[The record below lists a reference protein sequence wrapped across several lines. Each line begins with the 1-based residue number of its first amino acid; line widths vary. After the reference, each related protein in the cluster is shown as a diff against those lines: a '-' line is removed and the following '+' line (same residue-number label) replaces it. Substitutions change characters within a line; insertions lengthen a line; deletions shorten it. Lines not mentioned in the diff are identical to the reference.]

1 MADNKYSVRLR
12 QAYAGINV
20 LKPAIQKLARDG
32 KTNTQAYKNLVKQL
46 QAAQAEYDKLKRAE
60 ERFLAEEEST
70 NKKED
75 AAPKQGDLDVANAT
89 GNTAE
94 AQRIA
99 KEMQDAGVT
108 PLGLDGKPMK
118 GFEPKEEKP
127 GVGKSK
133 VPTESVD
140 YTIDK
145 DGNILDPKG
154 KKANGT
160 YIWVDPK
167 DKKTKEYVLENGII
181 KTGTTYKV
189 YNPDGTF
196 KTYDPITNKETKEA
210 SSAASPATG
219 TSNKT
224 GGTGGTGSG
233 SQTPGA
239 DKIKTAWLGYL
250 ESTFKTLPKE
260 YKGDID
266 KLLATAK
273 TEGWQEGTFTEALK
287 QTKWWQETLPS
298 LRSFFI
304 ETHDPRN
311 AATFAE
317 KMGIQTANV
326 AASLEKLGIRAQ
338 QVDPVTGKVVDNA
351 ATIQGIAMEAV
362 KNGWTEVQTLQH
374 LGDNAQLL
382 FTGGG
387 TIGSS
392 VDNIKKQAL
401 NYGINIDKNYLDTIQ
416 RSLLD
421 PTDGRDTQYYLN
433 EMKAQAMDLYKPFAS
448 SIKEGRSLYEV
459 TNSYRNQMATL
470 LEVDSTNLTWKDLMA
485 KVVDP
490 TTGNART
497 FADFNKQ
504 VKQDP
509 LWQYTKNAKETY
521 SNTALDL
528 MKQFGFMG

>member
-1 MADNKYSVRLR
+1 MAETITRYNR
-12 QAYAGINV
+12 
-20 LKPAIQKLARDG
+20 P
-32 KTNTQAYKNLVKQL
+32 
-46 QAAQAEYDKLKRAE
+46 
-60 ERFLAEEEST
+60 
-70 NKKED
+70 D
-75 AAPKQGDLDVANAT
+75 AAPNTADKLRQEYMRLEQLRKGLARTKFNSPDYKTALAAKNAT
-89 GNTAE
+89 EKRIADLEKIDKAERSTIANEKTAKERAKLQEELQRAEDYGTPAEVTKAKTALDTYDGKNPFVSSEGNTQLRYGPNGESLVPGTAAYE
-94 AQRIA
+94 SGSTVRPTVTTS
-99 KEMQDAGVT
+99 KTSGTAGST
-108 PLGLDGKPMK
+108 TN
-118 GFEPKEEKP
+118 KP
-127 GVGKSK
+127 G
-133 VPTESVD
+133 
-140 YTIDK
+140 
-145 DGNILDPKG
+145 
-154 KKANGT
+154 
-160 YIWVDPK
+160 
-167 DKKTKEYVLENGII
+167 
-181 KTGTTYKV
+181 
-189 YNPDGTF
+189 
-196 KTYDPITNKETKEA
+196 
-210 SSAASPATG
+210 
-219 TSNKT
+219 
-224 GGTGGTGSG
+224 GSG
-233 SQTPGA
+233 SGSKTPEA
-239 DKIKTAWLGYL
+239 DKIKTAWVGYL
-250 ESTFKTLPKE
+250 EATFKTLPKE
-260 YKGDID
+260 YKAQID
-266 KLLATAK
+266 KLFTTAK
-273 TEGWQEGTFTEALK
+273 KENWTEATFTEALK
-287 QTKWWQETLPS
+287 QTTWWQSTLPS

-338 QVDPVTGKVVDNA
+338 QVDPVTGKVIDNNV
-351 ATIQGIAMEAV
+351 TIQGIAMDAI
-362 KNGWTEVQTLQH
+362 KNGWTDVQMLQH

-401 NYGINIDKNYLDTIQ
+401 NYGINIDSNYLNTIQ

>member
-1 MADNKYSVRLR
+1 MAEVVNPRAGGAQGDGFYGLTGDAATLAKLNQQIYNLKQTLGGNKPGTEKYKTTLAALKKA
-12 QAYAGINV
+12 QAQAD
-20 LKPAIQKLARDG
+20 AITQKQKNASEKVELEKNESKRQKLLDEVTRANDYG
-32 KTNTQAYKNLVKQL
+32 TEKEKS
-46 QAAQAEYDKLKRAE
+46 AAQNALDKFDDKTPFVSSGNKTELRYGPNG
-60 ERFLAEEEST
+60 ESLVPGT
-70 NKKED
+70 SAYESGSTVRPTVTT
-75 AAPKQGDLDVANAT
+75 PKPTVT
-89 GNTAE
+89 TA
-94 AQRIA
+94 
-99 KEMQDAGVT
+99 
-108 PLGLDGKPMK
+108 
-118 GFEPKEEKP
+118 KP
-127 GVGKSK
+127 G
-133 VPTESVD
+133 
-140 YTIDK
+140 
-145 DGNILDPKG
+145 
-154 KKANGT
+154 
-160 YIWVDPK
+160 
-167 DKKTKEYVLENGII
+167 
-181 KTGTTYKV
+181 
-189 YNPDGTF
+189 
-196 KTYDPITNKETKEA
+196 
-210 SSAASPATG
+210 
-219 TSNKT
+219 
-224 GGTGGTGSG
+224 GSG
-233 SQTPGA
+233 SGSKTPEA
-239 DKIKTAWLGYL
+239 DKIKTAWVGYL

-260 YKGDID
+260 YKAQID
-266 KLLATAK
+266 KLFTTAK
-273 TEGWQEGTFTEALK
+273 KENWTEVTFTEALK
-287 QTKWWQETLPS
+287 QTTWWQSTLPS

-338 QVDPVTGKVVDNA
+338 QVDPVTGKVIDNNV
-351 ATIQGIAMEAV
+351 TIQGIAMDAI
-362 KNGWTEVQTLQH
+362 KNGWTDVQMLQH
-374 LGDNAQLL
+374 LGGNAQLL

-401 NYGINIDKNYLDTIQ
+401 NYGINIDSNYLNTIQ

>member
-1 MADNKYSVRLR
+1 MVEPTNPYYRPDTVTPAQQLRQEYMGLEQIKKQLARAKVGSPEYKKALAAKNATEKRIADLEKLDKAERSTAANAKAAKERAKLKEDLQRAEDYGTPAEKKKAKETLDNFDNKNPTVVPDSAKPKV
-12 QAYAGINV
+12 ADTDGDGIPDNV
-20 LKPAIQKLARDG
+20 DSQP
-32 KTNTQAYKNLVKQL
+32 
-46 QAAQAEYDKLKRAE
+46 
-60 ERFLAEEEST
+60 
-70 NKKED
+70 
-75 AAPKQGDLDVANAT
+75 
-89 GNTAE
+89 
-94 AQRIA
+94 
-99 KEMQDAGVT
+99 
-108 PLGLDGKPMK
+108 
-118 GFEPKEEKP
+118 
-127 GVGKSK
+127 K
-133 VPTESVD
+133 VPNKPTP
-140 YTIDK
+140 TPTPTPTKK
-145 DGNILDPKG
+145 DGVKP
-154 KKANGT
+154 
-160 YIWVDPK
+160 
-167 DKKTKEYVLENGII
+167 
-181 KTGTTYKV
+181 
-189 YNPDGTF
+189 
-196 KTYDPITNKETKEA
+196 
-210 SSAASPATG
+210 SA
-219 TSNKT
+219 
-224 GGTGGTGSG
+224 
-233 SQTPGA
+233 TPEA
-239 DKIKTAWLGYL
+239 DKIKTAWVGYL

-260 YKGDID
+260 YKAQID
-266 KLLATAK
+266 KLFTSARA
-273 TEGWQEGTFTEALK
+273 ENWSEETFTEALK

-338 QVDPVTGKVVDNA
+338 QIDPVTGKVVDNA
-351 ATIQGIAMEAV
+351 KTIQGIAMEAV

-401 NYGINIDKNYLDTIQ
+401 NYGITIDNNYLDTIQ

>member
-1 MADNKYSVRLR
+1 MVEPTSRYNR
-12 QAYAGINV
+12 
-20 LKPAIQKLARDG
+20 P
-32 KTNTQAYKNLVKQL
+32 
-46 QAAQAEYDKLKRAE
+46 
-60 ERFLAEEEST
+60 
-70 NKKED
+70 D
-75 AAPKQGDLDVANAT
+75 AAPTAALSLRQEYMVLEQIKKELARAKFNSPEYKKALASKVATEKRIADLEKIDKAERSTVANEKA
-89 GNTAE
+89 
-94 AQRIA
+94 A
-99 KEMQDAGVT
+99 KERAKLQEELDRAEDYGT
-108 PLGLDGKPMK
+108 PAQVEKAKTALDTYDGKNPFVAPSGK
-118 GFEPKEEKP
+118 TELRYGPNGENLVPGTPAYESGSTVRPTVTTSKTSGTTGSTTSKP
-127 GVGKSK
+127 G
-133 VPTESVD
+133 
-140 YTIDK
+140 
-145 DGNILDPKG
+145 
-154 KKANGT
+154 
-160 YIWVDPK
+160 
-167 DKKTKEYVLENGII
+167 
-181 KTGTTYKV
+181 
-189 YNPDGTF
+189 
-196 KTYDPITNKETKEA
+196 
-210 SSAASPATG
+210 
-219 TSNKT
+219 
-224 GGTGGTGSG
+224 GSG
-233 SQTPGA
+233 SGSKTPEA
-239 DKIKTAWLGYL
+239 DKIKTAWVGYL

-260 YKGDID
+260 YKAQID
-266 KLLATAK
+266 KLFTTAK
-273 TEGWQEGTFTEALK
+273 KENWTEATFTEALK
-287 QTKWWQETLPS
+287 QTTWWQQTLPS

-338 QVDPVTGKVVDNA
+338 QVDPVTGKVIDNNV
-351 ATIQGIAMEAV
+351 TIQGIAMDAI
-362 KNGWTEVQTLQH
+362 KNGWTDVQMLQH

-401 NYGINIDKNYLDTIQ
+401 NYGINIDSNYLNTIQ

>member
-1 MADNKYSVRLR
+1 MVEPTNRYQRPDIEPTAAEKLR
-12 QAYAGINV
+12 QEYIGLDQIKKALERAKVNSPEYKKALAAKKASEKRIADLEKIDKANRSTIANEKTAKERAKLQEELQRAEDYGT
-20 LKPAIQKLARDG
+20 PAEVTKAKTALETYDG
-32 KTNTQAYKNLVKQL
+32 KNP
-46 QAAQAEYDKLKRAE
+46 
-60 ERFLAEEEST
+60 F
-70 NKKED
+70 
-75 AAPKQGDLDVANAT
+75 VA
-89 GNTAE
+89 
-94 AQRIA
+94 
-99 KEMQDAGVT
+99 
-108 PLGLDGKPMK
+108 
-118 GFEPKEEKP
+118 
-127 GVGKSK
+127 S
-133 VPTESVD
+133 
-140 YTIDK
+140 
-145 DGNILDPKG
+145 DGNAQLRYGP
-154 KKANGT
+154 NGESLVPGT
-160 YIWVDPK
+160 LAYESGSTVRPTVTSS
-167 DKKTKEYVLENGII
+167 KTSGT
-181 KTGTTYKV
+181 TGTTS
-189 YNPDGTF
+189 GT
-196 KTYDPITNKETKEA
+196 
-210 SSAASPATG
+210 
-219 TSNKT
+219 TSKP
-224 GGTGGTGSG
+224 GGSG
-233 SQTPGA
+233 SGSKTPEA
-239 DKIKTAWLGYL
+239 DKIKTAWVGYL
-250 ESTFKTLPKE
+250 EATFKTLPKE
-260 YKGDID
+260 YKAQID
-266 KLLATAK
+266 KLFTTAK
-273 TEGWQEGTFTEALK
+273 KENWTEATFTEALK
-287 QTKWWQETLPS
+287 QTTWWQSTLPS

-317 KMGIQTANV
+317 KMSIQTANV

-338 QVDPVTGKVVDNA
+338 QVDPVTGKVIDNNV
-351 ATIQGIAMEAV
+351 TIQGIAMDAI
-362 KNGWTEVQTLQH
+362 KNGWTDVQMLQH

-401 NYGINIDKNYLDTIQ
+401 NYGINIDNNYLNTIQ

>member
-1 MADNKYSVRLR
+1 MAETNPYYRPDTPTTAEQLR
-12 QAYAGINV
+12 QQYMGLDQIKKQLERAKVGSPEYKKALAAKKATEKRIEELEKADKAERSAVANEKSAKERAK
-20 LKPAIQKLARDG
+20 LKEALQRAEDYGTPAEVTKAKTALETFDG
-32 KTNTQAYKNLVKQL
+32 KNPFVAPAGEGQNVKI
-46 QAAQAEYDKLKRAE
+46 AD
-60 ERFLAEEEST
+60 T
-70 NKKED
+70 D
-75 AAPKQGDLDVANAT
+75 GDGIPDS
-89 GNTAE
+89 
-94 AQRIA
+94 I
-99 KEMQDAGVT
+99 D
-108 PLGLDGKPMK
+108 P
-118 GFEPKEEKP
+118 EP
-127 GVGKSK
+127 K
-133 VPTESVD
+133 VPT
-140 YTIDK
+140 
-145 DGNILDPKG
+145 
-154 KKANGT
+154 
-160 YIWVDPK
+160 
-167 DKKTKEYVLENGII
+167 KKTS
-181 KTGTTYKV
+181 GTTS
-189 YNPDGTF
+189 GT
-196 KTYDPITNKETKEA
+196 
-210 SSAASPATG
+210 
-219 TSNKT
+219 TSKPS
-224 GGTGGTGSG
+224 GSG
-233 SQTPGA
+233 SVSKTPDA
-239 DKIKTAWLGYL
+239 DKVKTAWVGYL

-260 YKGDID
+260 YKAQID
-266 KLLATAK
+266 KLFTSAK
-273 TEGWQEGTFTEALK
+273 AENWTEATFTEALK
-287 QTKWWQETLPS
+287 QTTWWQSTLPS

-311 AATFAE
+311 AGVFAE
-317 KMGIQTANV
+317 KLGLNTANV

-338 QVDPVTGKVVDNA
+338 QVDPVTGKVVDNT
-351 ATIQGIAMEAV
+351 ATIQGIAMDAI
-362 KNGWTEVQTLQH
+362 KNGWNDTQILQH
-374 LGDNAQLL
+374 IGDNAQIL

-421 PTDGRDTQYYLN
+421 PTDGRDQQYYLN

>member
-1 MADNKYSVRLR
+1 MAENKYSVRIR
-12 QAYAGINV
+12 QAYAAINV
-20 LKPAIQKLARDG
+20 LKPAIQKLAREG
-32 KTNTQAYKNLVKQL
+32 KTNTDAYKTLVKQL
-46 QAAQAEYDKLKRAE
+46 QEAQKKYDDLKDAEK
-60 ERFLAEEEST
+60 RFLDEEKST
-70 NKKED
+70 KNKKD

-89 GNTAE
+89 GDKTEAE
-94 AQRIA
+94 RIA
-99 KEMQDAGVT
+99 REMQDAGVT

-118 GFEPKEEKP
+118 GFEAKKEDTKENKVQDSDDDGIPDTLDKEPNTPVKKP
-127 GVGKSK
+127 G
-133 VPTESVD
+133 
-140 YTIDK
+140 
-145 DGNILDPKG
+145 
-154 KKANGT
+154 A
-160 YIWVDPK
+160 
-167 DKKTKEYVLENGII
+167 TKPV
-181 KTGTTYKV
+181 
-189 YNPDGTF
+189 
-196 KTYDPITNKETKEA
+196 
-210 SSAASPATG
+210 
-219 TSNKT
+219 KT
-224 GGTGGTGSG
+224 GGDSK
-233 SQTPGA
+233 TPGA
-239 DKIKTAWLGYL
+239 DSIKTAWIGYL

-260 YKGDID
+260 YKAQID
-266 KLLATAK
+266 KLFATAK
-273 TEGWQEGTFTEALK
+273 TEKWTEVTFTEALK
-287 QTKWWQETLPS
+287 QTTWWQSTLPS

-304 ETHDPRN
+304 ESHDPRN
-311 AATFAE
+311 AAVFAE
-317 KMGIQTANV
+317 KLSLNTANV
-326 AASLEKLGIRAQ
+326 AASLEKLGIRTQ
-338 QVDPVTGKVVDNA
+338 QVDPVTGKVVDNTT
-351 ATIQGIAMEAV
+351 TIQGIAMDAI
-362 KNGWTEVQTLQH
+362 KNGWNEVQTLQH

-401 NYGINIDKNYLDTIQ
+401 NYGINIDNNYLDTIQ

-421 PTDGRDTQYYLN
+421 PTDGRDQQYYLN

-470 LEVDSTNLTWKDLMA
+470 LEVDSTNLTWKDLMS

>member
-1 MADNKYSVRLR
+1 MAETTNPYLRPDTVTTAQQLR
-12 QAYAGINV
+12 QEYMV
-20 LKPAIQKLARDG
+20 LEQIKKQLARAKVGSPEYKKALAAKKATEKRIEDLDKIDNAERSTIANEKTAKERAKLKEDLQRAEDYGTPAEVTKAKTALEKYDG
-32 KTNTQAYKNLVKQL
+32 KNPFVSS
-46 QAAQAEYDKLKRAE
+46 D
-60 ERFLAEEEST
+60 
-70 NKKED
+70 
-75 AAPKQGDLDVANAT
+75 
-89 GNTAE
+89 GNTELRYGPKGESLVPGTPAYE
-94 AQRIA
+94 SGSTVRP
-99 KEMQDAGVT
+99 KVT
-108 PLGLDGKPMK
+108 SSTTSGTTN
-118 GFEPKEEKP
+118 KP
-127 GVGKSK
+127 GVSGSGDIQAGPGYKPGGS
-133 VPTESVD
+133 TG
-140 YTIDK
+140 
-145 DGNILDPKG
+145 DG
-154 KKANGT
+154 
-160 YIWVDPK
+160 
-167 DKKTKEYVLENGII
+167 GIQA
-181 KTGTTYKV
+181 GPGYK
-189 YNPDGTF
+189 PD
-196 KTYDPITNKETKEA
+196 A
-210 SSAASPATG
+210 
-219 TSNKT
+219 NKT
-224 GGTGGTGSG
+224 
-233 SQTPGA
+233 
-239 DKIKTAWLGYL
+239 KTAWIGYL
-250 ESTFKTLPKE
+250 EATFKTLPKE
-260 YKGDID
+260 YKAQID
-266 KLLATAK
+266 KLFTTAK
-273 TEGWQEGTFTEALK
+273 AENWTEVTFTEALK
-287 QTKWWQETLPS
+287 QTTWWQQTLPS

-311 AATFAE
+311 ASTFAE

-338 QVDPVTGKVVDNA
+338 QVDPVTGKVIDNNV
-351 ATIQGIAMEAV
+351 TIQGIAMEAV
-362 KNGWTEVQTLQH
+362 KNGWTDVQMLQH

-401 NYGINIDKNYLDTIQ
+401 NYGITIDNNYLNTIQ

-433 EMKAQAMDLYKPFAS
+433 EMKAQAIDLYKPFAS

>member
-46 QAAQAEYDKLKRAE
+46 QTAQAEYDKLKRAE

-70 NKKED
+70 KKKED

-89 GNTAE
+89 GNKKEAE
-94 AQRIA
+94 RIA
-99 KEMQDAGVT
+99 REMQDAGLT

-118 GFEPKEEKP
+118 GFEPKEPEP
-127 GVGKSK
+127 K
-133 VPTESVD
+133 VDKTKDSDGDGTPDVV
-140 YTIDK
+140 DK
-145 DGNILDPKG
+145 DPNTPE
-154 KKANGT
+154 KK
-160 YIWVDPK
+160 
-167 DKKTKEYVLENGII
+167 
-181 KTGTTYKV
+181 
-189 YNPDGTF
+189 PDGTA
-196 KTYDPITNKETKEA
+196 NK
-210 SSAASPATG
+210 P
-219 TSNKT
+219 
-224 GGTGGTGSG
+224 GGTGGTGNG
-233 SQTPGA
+233 SKTPEA
-239 DKIKTAWLGYL
+239 DKIKTAWVGYL

-260 YKGDID
+260 YKGQID
-266 KLLATAK
+266 KLLTTAK
-273 TEGWQEGTFTEALK
+273 AENWTEGTFTEALK
-287 QTKWWQETLPS
+287 QTSWWQSTLPS

-317 KMGIQTANV
+317 KLGLNTANV

-338 QVDPVTGKVVDNA
+338 QVDPVTGKVVDNT
-351 ATIQGIAMEAV
+351 ATIQGIAMDAI
-362 KNGWTEVQTLQH
+362 KNGWNDTQILQH
-374 LGDNAQLL
+374 IGDNAQIL

-392 VDNIKKQAL
+392 VDNIKKQAM
-401 NYGINIDKNYLDTIQ
+401 NYGIAIDNNYLDTIQ

-421 PTDGRDTQYYLN
+421 PTDGRDQQYYLN

-448 SIKEGRSLYEV
+448 SLKEGRSLYEV

-470 LEVDSTNLTWKDLMA
+470 LEVDSTNVTWKDLMA

>member
-1 MADNKYSVRLR
+1 ML
-12 QAYAGINV
+12 
-20 LKPAIQKLARDG
+20 
-32 KTNTQAYKNLVKQL
+32 
-46 QAAQAEYDKLKRAE
+46 
-60 ERFLAEEEST
+60 T
-70 NKKED
+70 NKKQLFELYD
-75 AAPKQGDLDVANAT
+75 TVKFSNPTDSVSYSLSRTKPCPEGKEINLKTGRCVKIKTQKDSDKNKDTVKKLQSELDIAIASGDTDKVADL
-89 GNTAE
+89 
-94 AQRIA
+94 AQRIVDA
-99 KEMQDAGVT
+99 KGT
-108 PLGLDGKPMK
+108 PLDIDGKPLK
-118 GFEPKEEKP
+118 GYKSSSGDKTELRYGPNGESLVPGTPAYESGSTVRPTVTTSKTSGGGEIQAGPGFKP
-127 GVGKSK
+127 GGSTGVG
-133 VPTESVD
+133 
-140 YTIDK
+140 
-145 DGNILDPKG
+145 
-154 KKANGT
+154 
-160 YIWVDPK
+160 
-167 DKKTKEYVLENGII
+167 GIQA
-181 KTGTTYKV
+181 GPGYK
-189 YNPDGTF
+189 PD
-196 KTYDPITNKETKEA
+196 A
-210 SSAASPATG
+210 
-219 TSNKT
+219 NKT
-224 GGTGGTGSG
+224 
-233 SQTPGA
+233 
-239 DKIKTAWLGYL
+239 KTAWIGYL

-260 YKGDID
+260 YKAQID
-266 KLLATAK
+266 KLFTTAK
-273 TEGWQEGTFTEALK
+273 KENWTEVTFTEALK
-287 QTKWWQETLPS
+287 QTTWWQQTLPS

-338 QVDPVTGKVVDNA
+338 QVDPVTGKVIDNNV
-351 ATIQGIAMEAV
+351 TIQGIAMDAI
-362 KNGWTEVQTLQH
+362 KNGWTDVQMLQH

-401 NYGINIDKNYLDTIQ
+401 NYGINIDSNYLNTIQ

-470 LEVDSTNLTWKDLMA
+470 LEVDSTNLTWKDLMS

>member
-1 MADNKYSVRLR
+1 MAEKRYTTADLNKADNLATY
-12 QAYAGINV
+12 YY
-20 LKPAIQKLARDG
+20 KLAQSLRNATDPE
-32 KTNTQAYKNLVKQL
+32 KVKQYR
-46 QAAQAEYDKLKRAE
+46 QYLK
-60 ERFLAEEEST
+60 SY
-70 NKKED
+70 
-75 AAPKQGDLDVANAT
+75 
-89 GNTAE
+89 
-94 AQRIA
+94 
-99 KEMQDAGVT
+99 QDAVKARDEIRVKIKTQKESDKNKDTVKKLQSELDIAIASGDTDKVADLAQKIVDAKGT
-108 PLGLDGKPMK
+108 PLDIDGKPLK
-118 GFEPKEEKP
+118 GYKSSSGDKTELRYGPNGESLVPGTPAYESGSTVRPTVTTSKTSGTTGSTTSKP
-127 GVGKSK
+127 G
-133 VPTESVD
+133 
-140 YTIDK
+140 
-145 DGNILDPKG
+145 
-154 KKANGT
+154 
-160 YIWVDPK
+160 
-167 DKKTKEYVLENGII
+167 
-181 KTGTTYKV
+181 
-189 YNPDGTF
+189 
-196 KTYDPITNKETKEA
+196 
-210 SSAASPATG
+210 
-219 TSNKT
+219 
-224 GGTGGTGSG
+224 GSG
-233 SQTPGA
+233 SGSKTPEA
-239 DKIKTAWLGYL
+239 DKIKTAWVGYL

-260 YKGDID
+260 YKAQID
-266 KLLATAK
+266 KLFTTAK
-273 TEGWQEGTFTEALK
+273 KENWTEATFTEALK
-287 QTKWWQETLPS
+287 QTTWWQQTLPS

-338 QVDPVTGKVVDNA
+338 QVDPVTGKVIDNNV
-351 ATIQGIAMEAV
+351 TIQGIAMDAI
-362 KNGWTEVQTLQH
+362 KNGWTDVQMLQH

-401 NYGINIDKNYLDTIQ
+401 NYGITIDSNYLNTIQ

-448 SIKEGRSLYEV
+448 SLKEGRSLYEV

>member
-1 MADNKYSVRLR
+1 MGESLVPGTAAYESGSTVRPTVTTSKP
-12 QAYAGINV
+12 NV
-20 LKPAIQKLARDG
+20 
-32 KTNTQAYKNLVKQL
+32 TT
-46 QAAQAEYDKLKRAE
+46 
-60 ERFLAEEEST
+60 SSTT
-70 NKKED
+70 NK
-75 AAPKQGDLDVANAT
+75 
-89 GNTAE
+89 
-94 AQRIA
+94 
-99 KEMQDAGVT
+99 
-108 PLGLDGKPMK
+108 
-118 GFEPKEEKP
+118 P
-127 GVGKSK
+127 G
-133 VPTESVD
+133 
-140 YTIDK
+140 
-145 DGNILDPKG
+145 
-154 KKANGT
+154 
-160 YIWVDPK
+160 
-167 DKKTKEYVLENGII
+167 
-181 KTGTTYKV
+181 
-189 YNPDGTF
+189 
-196 KTYDPITNKETKEA
+196 A
-210 SSAASPATG
+210 S
-219 TSNKT
+219 
-224 GGTGGTGSG
+224 GSG
-233 SQTPGA
+233 SKTPEA
-239 DKIKTAWLGYL
+239 DKIKTAWVGYL

-260 YKGDID
+260 YKAQID
-266 KLLATAK
+266 KLFTTAK
-273 TEGWQEGTFTEALK
+273 KENWTEATFTEALK
-287 QTKWWQETLPS
+287 QTTWWQSTLPS

-338 QVDPVTGKVVDNA
+338 QVDPVTGKVIDNNV
-351 ATIQGIAMEAV
+351 TIQGIAMDAI
-362 KNGWTEVQTLQH
+362 KNGWTDVQMLQH

-401 NYGINIDKNYLDTIQ
+401 NYGINIDSNYLNTIQ

>member
-1 MADNKYSVRLR
+1 MVEPTSRYNRPDEAPTTALSLR
-12 QAYAGINV
+12 QEYMV
-20 LKPAIQKLARDG
+20 LEQIKKALARAKFNSPEYKKALAQKVATEKRIADLEKIDKAERSTIANEKAAKERAKLQEELDRAEDYGTPAEVEKAKTALDTYDG
-32 KTNTQAYKNLVKQL
+32 KNPFVAPSGKTELRYGPNGESLVPGTAAY
-46 QAAQAEYDKLKRAE
+46 
-60 ERFLAEEEST
+60 ESGST
-70 NKKED
+70 VRPTVTTSKTS
-75 AAPKQGDLDVANAT
+75 GTT
-89 GNTAE
+89 GST
-94 AQRIA
+94 
-99 KEMQDAGVT
+99 T
-108 PLGLDGKPMK
+108 S
-118 GFEPKEEKP
+118 KP
-127 GVGKSK
+127 G
-133 VPTESVD
+133 
-140 YTIDK
+140 
-145 DGNILDPKG
+145 
-154 KKANGT
+154 
-160 YIWVDPK
+160 
-167 DKKTKEYVLENGII
+167 
-181 KTGTTYKV
+181 
-189 YNPDGTF
+189 
-196 KTYDPITNKETKEA
+196 
-210 SSAASPATG
+210 
-219 TSNKT
+219 
-224 GGTGGTGSG
+224 GSG
-233 SQTPGA
+233 SGSKTPEA
-239 DKIKTAWLGYL
+239 DKIKTAWVGYL
-250 ESTFKTLPKE
+250 EATFKTLPKE
-260 YKGDID
+260 YKAQID
-266 KLLATAK
+266 KLFTTAK
-273 TEGWQEGTFTEALK
+273 KENWTEATFTEALK
-287 QTKWWQETLPS
+287 QTTWWQSTLPS

-338 QVDPVTGKVVDNA
+338 QVDPVTGKVIDNNV
-351 ATIQGIAMEAV
+351 TIQGIAMDAI
-362 KNGWTEVQTLQH
+362 KNGWTDVQMLQH

-401 NYGINIDKNYLDTIQ
+401 NYGITIDSNYLNTIQ

>member
-1 MADNKYSVRLR
+1 MAAPNNPYFRPDATPTAAEKLRQEYMGLEQIRKALSRAKVNSPEYKKALASKVAAEKRIAELEKIDKAERSTIANEKTAKERAKLQEELQRAEDYGTPAEVTKAKTALETYDNKNPFVSSSSKTELRYGPMGESLVPGTSAYESGSTVRPTVTTSKP
-12 QAYAGINV
+12 NV
-20 LKPAIQKLARDG
+20 TTSST
-32 KTNTQAYKNLVKQL
+32 TN
-46 QAAQAEYDKLKRAE
+46 
-60 ERFLAEEEST
+60 
-70 NKKED
+70 
-75 AAPKQGDLDVANAT
+75 
-89 GNTAE
+89 
-94 AQRIA
+94 
-99 KEMQDAGVT
+99 
-108 PLGLDGKPMK
+108 
-118 GFEPKEEKP
+118 KP
-127 GVGKSK
+127 GV
-133 VPTESVD
+133 
-140 YTIDK
+140 
-145 DGNILDPKG
+145 
-154 KKANGT
+154 
-160 YIWVDPK
+160 
-167 DKKTKEYVLENGII
+167 
-181 KTGTTYKV
+181 
-189 YNPDGTF
+189 
-196 KTYDPITNKETKEA
+196 
-210 SSAASPATG
+210 
-219 TSNKT
+219 
-224 GGTGGTGSG
+224 SG
-233 SQTPGA
+233 SVSKTPEA
-239 DKIKTAWLGYL
+239 DKIKTAWVGYL
-250 ESTFKTLPKE
+250 EATFKTLPKE
-260 YKGDID
+260 YKAQID
-266 KLLATAK
+266 KLFTTAK
-273 TEGWQEGTFTEALK
+273 KENWTEATFTEALK
-287 QTKWWQETLPS
+287 QTTWWQSTLPS

-338 QVDPVTGKVVDNA
+338 QVDPVTGKVIDNNV
-351 ATIQGIAMEAV
+351 TIQGIAMDAI
-362 KNGWTEVQTLQH
+362 KNGWTDVQMLQH

-401 NYGINIDKNYLDTIQ
+401 NYGINIDSNYLNTIQ

-528 MKQFGFMG
+528 MKQFGFIG

>member
-1 MADNKYSVRLR
+1 MAEQTNPYYRPDTVTPAQQLRQEYMGLEQIKKQLSRAKVGSPEYKKALAAKNATEKRIADLEKLDKAERSAAANERAAKERAKLKEDLQRAEDYGTPAEKKKAKETLDNFDNKNPVVVPDSAKPKV
-12 QAYAGINV
+12 ADTDGDGIPDNV
-20 LKPAIQKLARDG
+20 D
-32 KTNTQAYKNLVKQL
+32 
-46 QAAQAEYDKLKRAE
+46 AQ
-60 ERFLAEEEST
+60 
-70 NKKED
+70 
-75 AAPKQGDLDVANAT
+75 PKVAN
-89 GNTAE
+89 
-94 AQRIA
+94 
-99 KEMQDAGVT
+99 KPKPT
-108 PLGLDGKPMK
+108 PTP
-118 GFEPKEEKP
+118 
-127 GVGKSK
+127 
-133 VPTESVD
+133 
-140 YTIDK
+140 
-145 DGNILDPKG
+145 
-154 KKANGT
+154 
-160 YIWVDPK
+160 
-167 DKKTKEYVLENGII
+167 DKKGDVK
-181 KTGTTYKV
+181 
-189 YNPDGTF
+189 P
-196 KTYDPITNKETKEA
+196 
-210 SSAASPATG
+210 SP
-219 TSNKT
+219 
-224 GGTGGTGSG
+224 
-233 SQTPGA
+233 TPEA
-239 DKIKTAWLGYL
+239 DKIKTAWVGYL

-260 YKGDID
+260 YKAQID
-266 KLLATAK
+266 KLFTSARA
-273 TEGWQEGTFTEALK
+273 ENWSEETFTEALK

-351 ATIQGIAMEAV
+351 KTIQGIAMEAV

-401 NYGINIDKNYLDTIQ
+401 NYGISIDNNYLDTIQ

-448 SIKEGRSLYEV
+448 SLKEGRSLYEV

-470 LEVDSTNLTWKDLMA
+470 LEVDSTNLTWKDLMS

>member
-1 MADNKYSVRLR
+1 MVEPTSRYNR
-12 QAYAGINV
+12 
-20 LKPAIQKLARDG
+20 P
-32 KTNTQAYKNLVKQL
+32 
-46 QAAQAEYDKLKRAE
+46 
-60 ERFLAEEEST
+60 
-70 NKKED
+70 D
-75 AAPKQGDLDVANAT
+75 AAPTAAEKLRQEYMGLEQIRKALARAKFNSPEYKKALASKVATEKRIADLEKIDKAERSTVANEKA
-89 GNTAE
+89 
-94 AQRIA
+94 A
-99 KEMQDAGVT
+99 KERAKLQEELDRAEDYGT
-108 PLGLDGKPMK
+108 PAQVEKAKTALDTYDGKNPFVAPSGK
-118 GFEPKEEKP
+118 TELRYGPNGESLVPGTAAYESGSTVRPTVTTSKTSGITPSTTTKP
-127 GVGKSK
+127 S
-133 VPTESVD
+133 
-140 YTIDK
+140 
-145 DGNILDPKG
+145 
-154 KKANGT
+154 
-160 YIWVDPK
+160 
-167 DKKTKEYVLENGII
+167 
-181 KTGTTYKV
+181 
-189 YNPDGTF
+189 
-196 KTYDPITNKETKEA
+196 
-210 SSAASPATG
+210 
-219 TSNKT
+219 
-224 GGTGGTGSG
+224 GSG
-233 SQTPGA
+233 GASKTPEA
-239 DKIKTAWLGYL
+239 DKIKTAWVGYL

-260 YKGDID
+260 YKAQID
-266 KLLATAK
+266 KLFTTAK
-273 TEGWQEGTFTEALK
+273 KENWTEVTFTEALK
-287 QTKWWQETLPS
+287 QTTWWQQTLPS

-317 KMGIQTANV
+317 KMGIETANV

-338 QVDPVTGKVVDNA
+338 QVDPVTGKVIDNNV
-351 ATIQGIAMEAV
+351 TIQGIAMDAI
-362 KNGWTEVQTLQH
+362 KNGWTDVQMLQH

-401 NYGINIDKNYLDTIQ
+401 NYGINIDNNYLNTIQ

>member
-1 MADNKYSVRLR
+1 MVEPISRFNPRSVEPTVAEKLR
-12 QAYAGINV
+12 QEYMGLEQIRKALSRAKVNSPEYKKALTAKSATEKRIAELEKIDKAERSTISNEKTAKERAKLQEELQRAEDYGT
-20 LKPAIQKLARDG
+20 PAEVTKAKTALDTYDG
-32 KTNTQAYKNLVKQL
+32 KNPFVSSQ
-46 QAAQAEYDKLKRAE
+46 
-60 ERFLAEEEST
+60 
-70 NKKED
+70 
-75 AAPKQGDLDVANAT
+75 
-89 GNTAE
+89 GNTELRYGPQGESLVPGTPAYE
-94 AQRIA
+94 SGSTVRPT
-99 KEMQDAGVT
+99 VT
-108 PLGLDGKPMK
+108 TSKPI
-118 GFEPKEEKP
+118 GTTSGTTAKP
-127 GVGKSK
+127 G
-133 VPTESVD
+133 
-140 YTIDK
+140 
-145 DGNILDPKG
+145 
-154 KKANGT
+154 
-160 YIWVDPK
+160 
-167 DKKTKEYVLENGII
+167 
-181 KTGTTYKV
+181 
-189 YNPDGTF
+189 
-196 KTYDPITNKETKEA
+196 
-210 SSAASPATG
+210 
-219 TSNKT
+219 
-224 GGTGGTGSG
+224 GSG
-233 SQTPGA
+233 SGSTTPGA
-239 DKIKTAWLGYL
+239 DKIKTAWVGYL

-260 YKGDID
+260 YKAQID
-266 KLLATAK
+266 KLFTTAK
-273 TEGWQEGTFTEALK
+273 KENWTEVTFTEALK
-287 QTKWWQETLPS
+287 QTTWWQQTLPS

-311 AATFAE
+311 ASTFAE
-317 KMGIQTANV
+317 KLSLNTANV

-338 QVDPVTGKVVDNA
+338 QIDPVTGKVIDNNK
-351 ATIQGIAMEAV
+351 TIQGIAMDAI
-362 KNGWTEVQTLQH
+362 KNGWNDTQILQH

-401 NYGINIDKNYLDTIQ
+401 NYGINIDNNYLNTIQ

-421 PTDGRDTQYYLN
+421 PTDGRDQQYYLN

>member
-1 MADNKYSVRLR
+1 MAENKYSVRLR
-12 QAYAGINV
+12 QAYANLNV

-46 QAAQAEYDKLKRAE
+46 QTAQAEYDKLKTAE
-60 ERFLAEEEST
+60 KEFLAEKEST
-70 NKKED
+70 KRKEG

-89 GNTAE
+89 GDTKEAE
-94 AQRIA
+94 RIA
-99 KEMQDAGVT
+99 REMQDAGAT
-108 PLGLDGKPMK
+108 PFGLDGKPMK
-118 GFEPKEEKP
+118 GFEAKGKEELRYGPQGESLIP
-127 GVGKSK
+127 GTAAYESGSTVRPK
-133 VPTESVD
+133 VTTS
-140 YTIDK
+140 
-145 DGNILDPKG
+145 
-154 KKANGT
+154 
-160 YIWVDPK
+160 
-167 DKKTKEYVLENGII
+167 
-181 KTGTTYKV
+181 GTTSGTTSK
-189 YNPDGTF
+189 PDGS
-196 KTYDPITNKETKEA
+196 D
-210 SSAASPATG
+210 
-219 TSNKT
+219 
-224 GGTGGTGSG
+224 SG
-233 SQTPGA
+233 SKTPEA
-239 DKIKTAWLGYL
+239 DKIKTAWVGYL

-260 YKGDID
+260 YKGQID

-273 TEGWQEGTFTEALK
+273 TEKWNETTFTDALK

-351 ATIQGIAMEAV
+351 KTIQGIAMEAV

-401 NYGINIDKNYLDTIQ
+401 NYGINIDNNYLDTIQ

-470 LEVDSTNLTWKDLMA
+470 LEVDSTNLTWKDLMS

>member
-1 MADNKYSVRLR
+1 MAETNPYYRPDTVTNAEQLR
-12 QAYAGINV
+12 QQYMGLDQIKKQLARAKVGSPEYKKALAAKQATEKRIEELEKIDKAERSTIANEKSAKERAKLKEDLQRAEDYGTPAEVTKAKTALDTYDGKNPFVSSEGNAQLRYGPNGESLVPGTPAYASGSTV
-20 LKPAIQKLARDG
+20 RPTVTSS
-32 KTNTQAYKNLVKQL
+32 KTSGVVS
-46 QAAQAEYDKLKRAE
+46 
-60 ERFLAEEEST
+60 ST
-70 NKKED
+70 
-75 AAPKQGDLDVANAT
+75 T
-89 GNTAE
+89 
-94 AQRIA
+94 
-99 KEMQDAGVT
+99 
-108 PLGLDGKPMK
+108 
-118 GFEPKEEKP
+118 
-127 GVGKSK
+127 S
-133 VPTESVD
+133 
-140 YTIDK
+140 
-145 DGNILDPKG
+145 
-154 KKANGT
+154 
-160 YIWVDPK
+160 
-167 DKKTKEYVLENGII
+167 
-181 KTGTTYKV
+181 GTTSK
-189 YNPDGTF
+189 P
-196 KTYDPITNKETKEA
+196 
-210 SSAASPATG
+210 S
-219 TSNKT
+219 
-224 GGTGGTGSG
+224 GSG
-233 SQTPGA
+233 SASKTPEA
-239 DKIKTAWLGYL
+239 DKIKTAWVGYL
-250 ESTFKTLPKE
+250 EATFKTLPKE
-260 YKGDID
+260 YKAQID
-266 KLLATAK
+266 KLFTTAK
-273 TEGWQEGTFTEALK
+273 AENWTEVTFTEALK
-287 QTKWWQETLPS
+287 QTTWWQQTLPS

-338 QVDPVTGKVVDNA
+338 QVDPVTGKVIDNNV
-351 ATIQGIAMEAV
+351 TIQGIAMEAV
-362 KNGWTEVQTLQH
+362 KNGWTDVQMLQH

-401 NYGINIDKNYLDTIQ
+401 NYGINIDSNYLNTIQ

-470 LEVDSTNLTWKDLMA
+470 LEVDSTNLTWKDLMS

>member
-1 MADNKYSVRLR
+1 MAETTTRYNRPDTLTPAQQLRQEYMGLEQIKKQLARAKVNSPEYKKALAAKVATEKRIADLEKLDKAERSTVANEKTAKERAKLKEELQRAEDYGTPAEVEKAKTALETYDNKNPFVSSDGNAQLRYGPNGESLVPGTAAYESGSTVRPTVTTSKP
-12 QAYAGINV
+12 NV
-20 LKPAIQKLARDG
+20 TTSG
-32 KTNTQAYKNLVKQL
+32 T
-46 QAAQAEYDKLKRAE
+46 
-60 ERFLAEEEST
+60 
-70 NKKED
+70 
-75 AAPKQGDLDVANAT
+75 
-89 GNTAE
+89 TA
-94 AQRIA
+94 
-99 KEMQDAGVT
+99 
-108 PLGLDGKPMK
+108 
-118 GFEPKEEKP
+118 KP
-127 GVGKSK
+127 G
-133 VPTESVD
+133 
-140 YTIDK
+140 
-145 DGNILDPKG
+145 
-154 KKANGT
+154 
-160 YIWVDPK
+160 
-167 DKKTKEYVLENGII
+167 
-181 KTGTTYKV
+181 
-189 YNPDGTF
+189 
-196 KTYDPITNKETKEA
+196 
-210 SSAASPATG
+210 
-219 TSNKT
+219 
-224 GGTGGTGSG
+224 GSG
-233 SQTPGA
+233 SGSKTPEA
-239 DKIKTAWLGYL
+239 DKIKTAWVGYL
-250 ESTFKTLPKE
+250 EATFKTLPKE
-260 YKGDID
+260 YKAQID
-266 KLLATAK
+266 KLFTTAK
-273 TEGWQEGTFTEALK
+273 KENWTEATFTEALK
-287 QTKWWQETLPS
+287 QTTWWQSTLPS

-317 KMGIQTANV
+317 KLNINTANV
-326 AASLEKLGIRAQ
+326 AANLEKLGIRAQ
-338 QVDPVTGKVVDNA
+338 QVDPVTGKVIDNNV
-351 ATIQGIAMEAV
+351 TIQGIAMDAI
-362 KNGWTEVQTLQH
+362 KNGWTDVQILQH

-401 NYGINIDKNYLDTIQ
+401 NYGITIDSNYLNTIQ

-497 FADFNKQ
+497 FAEFNKQ

>member
-1 MADNKYSVRLR
+1 MVE
-12 QAYAGINV
+12 
-20 LKPAIQKLARDG
+20 P
-32 KTNTQAYKNLVKQL
+32 TNRYN
-46 QAAQAEYDKLKRAE
+46 RP
-60 ERFLAEEEST
+60 
-70 NKKED
+70 D
-75 AAPKQGDLDVANAT
+75 AAPTAAEKLRQEYMGLEQIRKALSRAKVNSPEYKKALASKVAAEKRIAELEKIDKAERSTIANEKTAKERAKLQEELQRAEDYGT
-89 GNTAE
+89 PAEVTKAKTALETYDGKNPFVAPSGNTELRYGPMGESLVPGTSAYE
-94 AQRIA
+94 SGSTVRPT
-99 KEMQDAGVT
+99 VT
-108 PLGLDGKPMK
+108 TSKPNVTTS
-118 GFEPKEEKP
+118 GTTAKP
-127 GVGKSK
+127 G
-133 VPTESVD
+133 
-140 YTIDK
+140 
-145 DGNILDPKG
+145 
-154 KKANGT
+154 
-160 YIWVDPK
+160 
-167 DKKTKEYVLENGII
+167 
-181 KTGTTYKV
+181 
-189 YNPDGTF
+189 
-196 KTYDPITNKETKEA
+196 
-210 SSAASPATG
+210 
-219 TSNKT
+219 
-224 GGTGGTGSG
+224 GSG
-233 SQTPGA
+233 SGSKTPEA
-239 DKIKTAWLGYL
+239 DKIKTAWVGYL
-250 ESTFKTLPKE
+250 EATFKTLPKE
-260 YKGDID
+260 YKAQID
-266 KLLATAK
+266 KLFTTAK
-273 TEGWQEGTFTEALK
+273 KENWTEATFTEALK
-287 QTKWWQETLPS
+287 QTTWWQSTLPS

-317 KMGIQTANV
+317 KLSINTANV

-338 QVDPVTGKVVDNA
+338 QVDPVTGKVIDNNV
-351 ATIQGIAMEAV
+351 TIQGIAMDAI
-362 KNGWTEVQTLQH
+362 KNGWTDVQMLQH

-401 NYGINIDKNYLDTIQ
+401 NYGINIDSNYLNTIQ

>member
-1 MADNKYSVRLR
+1 MAQTPYSTKLL
-12 QAYAGINV
+12 QAYSNID
-20 LKPAIQKLARDG
+20 PQKRVVATLAKDAKK
-32 KTNTQAYKNLVKQL
+32 KTQYAAAVKQL
-46 QAAQAEYDKLKRAE
+46 AAYQKAYDDLKEQEQKWRDEQETKKKTTKGTAKQA
-60 ERFLAEEEST
+60 
-70 NKKED
+70 
-75 AAPKQGDLDVANAT
+75 DLDIALATGDQAKADRIAADMAALGVQPKGIDGKPLTGFTATPQTGATAEIRYGLNGESLVPGTSAYENGSTVKPSVTSSSSTSNTT
-89 GNTAE
+89 GNT
-94 AQRIA
+94 
-99 KEMQDAGVT
+99 G
-108 PLGLDGKPMK
+108 GK
-118 GFEPKEEKP
+118 
-127 GVGKSK
+127 
-133 VPTESVD
+133 
-140 YTIDK
+140 
-145 DGNILDPKG
+145 
-154 KKANGT
+154 
-160 YIWVDPK
+160 
-167 DKKTKEYVLENGII
+167 
-181 KTGTTYKV
+181 
-189 YNPDGTF
+189 
-196 KTYDPITNKETKEA
+196 
-210 SSAASPATG
+210 
-219 TSNKT
+219 
-224 GGTGGTGSG
+224 GGTGSK
-233 SQTPGA
+233 TPSA
-239 DKIKTAWLGYL
+239 DAIKTAWVGYL

-260 YKGDID
+260 YKTQID
-266 KLLATAK
+266 KLFTTAK
-273 TEGWQEGTFTEALK
+273 AENWTEGTFTEALK
-287 QTKWWQETLPS
+287 QTSWWQSTLPS

-311 AATFAE
+311 AAVFAE
-317 KMGIQTANV
+317 KLSLNTANV

-351 ATIQGIAMEAV
+351 ATIQGIAMDAI
-362 KNGWTEVQTLQH
+362 KNGWNDTQILQH

-401 NYGINIDKNYLDTIQ
+401 NYGIAIDKNYLDTIQ

-421 PTDGRDTQYYLN
+421 PTDGRDQQYYLN

>member
-1 MADNKYSVRLR
+1 MAENKYSVRIR

-46 QAAQAEYDKLKRAE
+46 QTAQAEYDKLKRAE
-60 ERFLAEEEST
+60 ERFLAEEEAT
-70 NKKED
+70 KKKEG

-89 GNTAE
+89 GDTKEAE
-94 AQRIA
+94 RIA
-99 KEMQDAGVT
+99 REMQAAGAT
-108 PLGLDGKPMK
+108 PLGLDGKPMV
-118 GFEPKEEKP
+118 GFEPKVKESKENKLKDSDKDGIPDNVDKEPNTPIKPALKPGANEKP
-127 GVGKSK
+127 G
-133 VPTESVD
+133 
-140 YTIDK
+140 
-145 DGNILDPKG
+145 
-154 KKANGT
+154 
-160 YIWVDPK
+160 
-167 DKKTKEYVLENGII
+167 
-181 KTGTTYKV
+181 
-189 YNPDGTF
+189 
-196 KTYDPITNKETKEA
+196 
-210 SSAASPATG
+210 ATG
-219 TSNKT
+219 DGLKT
-224 GGTGGTGSG
+224 
-233 SQTPGA
+233 PEA
-239 DKIKTAWLGYL
+239 DKIKTAWVGYL

-260 YKGDID
+260 YKSQID
-266 KLLATAK
+266 KLLTTAK
-273 TEGWQEGTFTEALK
+273 AENWQEGTFTDALK

-298 LRSFFI
+298 LRAFFM

-317 KMGIQTANV
+317 KMSIQTATV

-338 QVDPVTGKVVDNA
+338 QVDPVTGKVVDNNK
-351 ATIQGIAMEAV
+351 TIQGIALEAV

-387 TIGSS
+387 IIGSS

-401 NYGINIDKNYLDTIQ
+401 NYGITIDNNYLDTIQ

-470 LEVDSTNLTWKDLMA
+470 LEVDSTNLTWKDLMS

>member
-1 MADNKYSVRLR
+1 M
-12 QAYAGINV
+12 
-20 LKPAIQKLARDG
+20 
-32 KTNTQAYKNLVKQL
+32 
-46 QAAQAEYDKLKRAE
+46 
-60 ERFLAEEEST
+60 
-70 NKKED
+70 
-75 AAPKQGDLDVANAT
+75 
-89 GNTAE
+89 
-94 AQRIA
+94 
-99 KEMQDAGVT
+99 
-108 PLGLDGKPMK
+108 
-118 GFEPKEEKP
+118 
-127 GVGKSK
+127 
-133 VPTESVD
+133 
-140 YTIDK
+140 
-145 DGNILDPKG
+145 
-154 KKANGT
+154 
-160 YIWVDPK
+160 
-167 DKKTKEYVLENGII
+167 
-181 KTGTTYKV
+181 
-189 YNPDGTF
+189 
-196 KTYDPITNKETKEA
+196 
-210 SSAASPATG
+210 
-219 TSNKT
+219 
-224 GGTGGTGSG
+224 
-233 SQTPGA
+233 
-239 DKIKTAWLGYL
+239 
-250 ESTFKTLPKE
+250 PKE
-260 YKGDID
+260 YKAQID
-266 KLLATAK
+266 KLFTTAK
-273 TEGWQEGTFTEALK
+273 KENWTEATFTEALK
-287 QTKWWQETLPS
+287 QTTWWQSTLPS

-338 QVDPVTGKVVDNA
+338 QVDPVTGKVIDNNV
-351 ATIQGIAMEAV
+351 TIQGIAMDAI
-362 KNGWTEVQTLQH
+362 KNGWTDVQMLQH

-401 NYGINIDKNYLDTIQ
+401 NYGINIDSNYLNTIQ

>member
-1 MADNKYSVRLR
+1 MAETNPYYRPDTVTNAEQLR
-12 QAYAGINV
+12 QQYMGLDQI
-20 LKPAIQKLARDG
+20 KKQLARAKVGSPEYKKALAAKQATEKRIEELEKIDKAERSTIANEKSAKERAKLKEALQRAEDYGTPAEVTKAKTALETYDG
-32 KTNTQAYKNLVKQL
+32 KNPFVSSDGNAQLRYGPQGESLVPGTTAY
-46 QAAQAEYDKLKRAE
+46 
-60 ERFLAEEEST
+60 ESGST
-70 NKKED
+70 VR
-75 AAPKQGDLDVANAT
+75 PK
-89 GNTAE
+89 
-94 AQRIA
+94 
-99 KEMQDAGVT
+99 VT
-108 PLGLDGKPMK
+108 SSTTSGTTS
-118 GFEPKEEKP
+118 KP
-127 GVGKSK
+127 G
-133 VPTESVD
+133 
-140 YTIDK
+140 
-145 DGNILDPKG
+145 
-154 KKANGT
+154 
-160 YIWVDPK
+160 
-167 DKKTKEYVLENGII
+167 
-181 KTGTTYKV
+181 
-189 YNPDGTF
+189 
-196 KTYDPITNKETKEA
+196 
-210 SSAASPATG
+210 
-219 TSNKT
+219 
-224 GGTGGTGSG
+224 GSG
-233 SQTPGA
+233 SGSKTPEA
-239 DKIKTAWLGYL
+239 DKIKTAWVGYL

-260 YKGDID
+260 YKGQID

-273 TEGWQEGTFTEALK
+273 TEKWQEGTFTEALK

-298 LRSFFI
+298 LRAFFI
-304 ETHDPRN
+304 ETHDPRK
-311 AATFAE
+311 AGTFAE
-317 KMGIQTANV
+317 SLNINTANV

-351 ATIQGIAMEAV
+351 TTIQGIAMEAM
-362 KNGWTEVQTLQH
+362 KNGWTDVQIQQH

-401 NYGINIDKNYLDTIQ
+401 NYGITIDNNYLDTIQ

-421 PTDGRDTQYYLN
+421 PSDGRDTQYYLN

-470 LEVDSTNLTWKDLMA
+470 LEVDSTNVTWKDLMS

>member
-1 MADNKYSVRLR
+1 MAETTNPYYRPDTPTAGEKLRQEYMGLEQIKKQLSRAKVGSPEYKKALAAKKATEKRIADLEKIDKTERSTISNEKAAKERAKLKEDLQRAEDYGTPAEQAKAKETLDNFDNK
-12 QAYAGINV
+12 N
-20 LKPAIQKLARDG
+20 P
-32 KTNTQAYKNLVKQL
+32 
-46 QAAQAEYDKLKRAE
+46 
-60 ERFLAEEEST
+60 F
-70 NKKED
+70 
-75 AAPKQGDLDVANAT
+75 
-89 GNTAE
+89 
-94 AQRIA
+94 
-99 KEMQDAGVT
+99 
-108 PLGLDGKPMK
+108 
-118 GFEPKEEKP
+118 
-127 GVGKSK
+127 VGS
-133 VPTESVD
+133 
-140 YTIDK
+140 
-145 DGNILDPKG
+145 DGNPQLRYGPRG
-154 KKANGT
+154 ESLVPGT
-160 YIWVDPK
+160 AAYESGSTVKPTVTTS
-167 DKKTKEYVLENGII
+167 KTSGT
-181 KTGTTYKV
+181 TGTT
-189 YNPDGTF
+189 
-196 KTYDPITNKETKEA
+196 
-210 SSAASPATG
+210 SST
-219 TSNKT
+219 TSKP
-224 GGTGGTGSG
+224 GGSG
-233 SQTPGA
+233 SASKTPEA
-239 DKIKTAWLGYL
+239 DKIKTAWVGYL
-250 ESTFKTLPKE
+250 EATFKTLPKE
-260 YKGDID
+260 YKAQID
-266 KLLATAK
+266 KLFTTAK
-273 TEGWQEGTFTEALK
+273 AENWTEVTFTEALK
-287 QTKWWQETLPS
+287 QTTWWQQTLPS

-311 AATFAE
+311 ASTFAE

-338 QVDPVTGKVVDNA
+338 QVDPVTGKVIDNNI
-351 ATIQGIAMEAV
+351 TIQGIAMEAV
-362 KNGWTEVQTLQH
+362 KNGWTDVQMLQH

-401 NYGINIDKNYLDTIQ
+401 NYGITIDNNYLNTIQ

-433 EMKAQAMDLYKPFAS
+433 EMKAQAIDLYKPFAS